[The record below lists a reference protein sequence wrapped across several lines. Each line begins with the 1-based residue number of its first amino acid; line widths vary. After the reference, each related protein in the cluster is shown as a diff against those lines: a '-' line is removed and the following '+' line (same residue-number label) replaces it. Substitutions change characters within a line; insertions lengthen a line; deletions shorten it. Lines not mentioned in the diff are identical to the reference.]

1 MFSASVK
8 GAEARALA
16 YSVDAATCANSL
28 MVVTY
33 LTDLFRSSPGSLVFP
48 W

>member
-1 MFSASVK
+1 MFSAFVK

-16 YSVDAATCANSL
+16 YSVAATTCANSL

-33 LTDLFRSSPGSLVFP
+33 LTDLFRCALGTLLFP